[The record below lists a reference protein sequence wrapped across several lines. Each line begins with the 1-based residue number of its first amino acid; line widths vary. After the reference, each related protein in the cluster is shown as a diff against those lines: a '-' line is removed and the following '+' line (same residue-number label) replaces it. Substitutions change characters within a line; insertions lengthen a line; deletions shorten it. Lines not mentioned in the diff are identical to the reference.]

1 MHSVILFP
9 LGMNMFDNLDL
20 EGLAQTAARL
30 KRWEFM
36 FVAAPTPQANGTG
49 SQINPIA
56 IF

>member
-1 MHSVILFP
+1 MVP

-20 EGLAQTAARL
+20 EALGDMAAKL

-36 FVAAPTPQANGTG
+36 FVALPNPSAQGTG
-49 SQINPIA
+49 SQIAPIA